1 MLLRPWERERW
12 EAWMIQ
18 IWYSDALL
26 IIDWGPYPPLLYLS
40 QETSSSL
47 FLVQLDISDRQHPT
61 WYTQTSLTH
70 INILCFAYLFVSLFS
85 KRSFSI
91 SAFLFTGCWFLFI
104 IFCYKEKSILGFRAT
119 FCTEIM
125 GFCWNK
131 IKNRVAFK
139 FSFSSTFS
147 AFLSFKIQ
155 CVFLLFLLI

>member
-1 MLLRPWERERW
+1 MIFLYEKKLLLIFTKSSPKKNKIKTSHAPKTQREREREREMRSVDDINLVFW
-12 EAWMIQ
+12 C
-18 IWYSDALL
+18 L
-26 IIDWGPYPPLLYLS
+26 INYWLRSIFAPPPLYLS

-91 SAFLFTGCWFLFI
+91 SAFLFTECWFLFI

-125 GFCWNK
+125 GFC
-131 IKNRVAFK
+131 
-139 FSFSSTFS
+139 
-147 AFLSFKIQ
+147 
-155 CVFLLFLLI
+155 